1 MKKLFKKEFLIGACI
16 LLALVILYFGIEFL
30 KGASIF
36 QPSNYYYAT
45 YENVGGLSV
54 SAPVTVN
61 GYKVGQVRS
70 IEYLY
75 DNPGHV
81 RVEMAL
87 DSRLQLPEGSAA
99 IFTTDMLGTSSI
111 SIELGKG
118 TQYCKVGSELPS
130 SAAKGL
136 MDTATA
142 DIIPSVLALVAKV
155 DTLISTTN
163 ALMGD
168 PAIAATIK
176 RLDAISAN
184 MVVTT
189 QSLNRAMASTPA
201 IMKDVKVITG
211 NFNETSAELNRFTQT
226 LNRVPVDSLTQQ
238 LQLTID
244 NINSLTR
251 DLNNPDSTLGK
262 LLHDPELYNNLSN
275 TAASMDA
282 LLQDIKKNPK
292 RYISIKLL

>member
-1 MKKLFKKEFLIGACI
+1 MKKLFKKEFAIGACI
-16 LLALVILYFGIEFL
+16 LVALTILYFGIEFL

-45 YENVGGLSV
+45 YENVNGLSV

-87 DSRLQLPEGSAA
+87 DSRLKLPEGSSA

-111 SIELGKG
+111 AIELGKG
-118 TQYCKVGSELPS
+118 KSYCKVGSELPTTV
-130 SAAKGL
+130 AKGL
-136 MDTATA
+136 MDSATT
-142 DIIPSVLALVAKV
+142 DIIPSVLGLVAKV
-155 DTLISTTN
+155 DTLLTTTN
-163 ALMGD
+163 KLMAD
-168 PAIAATIK
+168 PALAATVK
-176 RLDAISAN
+176 RLDTISSN
-184 MVVTT
+184 LVVTT
-189 QSLNRAMASTPA
+189 QMLNRTMAGAPA
-201 IMKDVKVITG
+201 VMGDVKAITG
-211 NFNETSAELNRFTQT
+211 NFNETSAELNKFAQN
-226 LNRVPVDSLTQQ
+226 LNQVPLDSLSRQ

-251 DLNNPDSTLGK
+251 ELSSPSSTLGK
-262 LLHDPELYNNLSN
+262 LLNDPQLYNNLNN

-282 LLQDIKKNPK
+282 LLKDIQKNPK

>member
-111 SIELGKG
+111 AIELGNG

>member
-111 SIELGKG
+111 AIELGKG
-118 TQYCKVGSELPS
+118 KQYCKVGSELPS

>member
-111 SIELGKG
+111 AIELGKG

-142 DIIPSVLALVAKV
+142 DVIPSVLALMAKV

-184 MVVTT
+184 MVTTT

-226 LNRVPVDSLTQQ
+226 LNRVPLDSLTQQ